1 MRGNMVP
8 VIGLEPTAHFQN
20 YVVARVGVEPTRD
33 CSPKLLRLSCLPVP
47 APSPIRCEISVCQ
60 CFHVQNDHKNVENS
74 NLSFVC
80 YCDLRFVDQYH
91 VRLTLEMF
99 CICLCRNIDIVLVC
113 FYVDLQINQS
123 VDTFFLKR

>member
-1 MRGNMVP
+1 MP

-60 CFHVQNDHKNVENS
+60 CFHVQNDHKN
-74 NLSFVC
+74 
-80 YCDLRFVDQYH
+80 
-91 VRLTLEMF
+91 
-99 CICLCRNIDIVLVC
+99 IVLVC
-113 FYVDLQINQS
+113 FYVFTLIYRQS
-123 VDTFFLKR
+123 ISGYFFSKTTKSFMTI